1 MKCSLLMRILPVLG
15 FSMAVGTMASAAT
28 SVPAND
34 PNIQYMGRV
43 DFSDPAAPV
52 FGWAATTI
60 TVRFQGTSLRG
71 IFRDSTGRD
80 YLQVMIDG
88 VMSPTIIQ
96 PSRTAATT
104 YTLASGLSDAVHTAV
119 IIKRTEFWGW

>member
-1 MKCSLLMRILPVLG
+1 MKCPLLMRVLPVLG
-15 FSMAVGTMASAAT
+15 LCVAIGALASAAT
-28 SVPAND
+28 SVPASH
-34 PNIQYMGRV
+34 PLIRYMGRV
-43 DFSDPAAPV
+43 DLSDPAAPV

-71 IFRDSTGRD
+71 IFRDSTGKD

-88 VMSPTIIQ
+88 VMSPAIIQ
-96 PSRTAATT
+96 PSRTAAVT